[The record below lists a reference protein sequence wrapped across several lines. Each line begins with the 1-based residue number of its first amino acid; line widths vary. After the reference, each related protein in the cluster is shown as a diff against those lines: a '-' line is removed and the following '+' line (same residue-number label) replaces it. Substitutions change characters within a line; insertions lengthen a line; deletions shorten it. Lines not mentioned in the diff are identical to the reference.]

1 MAATSFFIVVVGSK
15 LQIPTFNGFRLL
27 CVNLREHF
35 KSSIVFHSASIILH
49 LDLKSFFY
57 TLLSSNLFE
66 PQSWGRPKLI
76 DHIHLLGQKR
86 QNKCSKSPK
95 INWTLNFQNPEIESD
110 TLKNIVWS
118 EHKNRLIIL
127 DVGRSHDPNGDMLV
141 LAPYLMI
148 YSIFLH
154 PDGICILW
162 SKRCTKCPWKIS
174 WKIRHRIHIGI
185 SYHINTNYSST

>member
-1 MAATSFFIVVVGSK
+1 MLK
-15 LQIPTFNGFRLL
+15 
-27 CVNLREHF
+27 
-35 KSSIVFHSASIILH
+35 KS
-49 LDLKSFFY
+49 
-57 TLLSSNLFE
+57 
-66 PQSWGRPKLI
+66 
-76 DHIHLLGQKR
+76 
-86 QNKCSKSPK
+86 K
-95 INWTLNFQNPEIESD
+95 INWTLNFQTPEIESD

-162 SKRCTKCPWKIS
+162 SKRCTKCPWKNFMKNQASHSYRYIIPHLHKLPS
-174 WKIRHRIHIGI
+174 TIFNKYSNQDRNRIRGLHIPITTLVSKIGF
-185 SYHINTNYSST
+185 